1 MTPLAS
7 SQQTQP
13 PSHDIGLVRLLGL
26 VVLLPVGYALTTP
39 SPSHILAA
47 GLGLVAVAA
56 HEAALWLR
64 TPVRSRALVPV
75 LCLVILAGGILAHFL
90 TGQSWV
96 LAGTAAAL
104 VCAVRFQP
112 LPVAIGGVIGCAL
125 IALSMGPMQDAVTT
139 IAVVAGPGVIAA
151 LRHRLLV
158 TIAEL
163 NSTREQLAVA
173 AVREERERFS
183 DDLHDVLG
191 HSLSVI
197 VVAAQMV
204 QRTAAEHPGDARE
217 AGRQIETIGRK
228 ALDDVRATVLNYRP
242 HSLHDEASQLEQV
255 LRTAGIKAR
264 FTTTGDLPA
273 GIEPTLALVL
283 REAITN
289 VIRHSHASECEVTVH
304 SDAACVTLEIAD
316 NGHGGIEAAARA
328 NSGLSTVR
336 SRISQL
342 GGTLTVTTV
351 KPHGLRLTVAIP
363 VSGEK
368 QSP

>member
-1 MTPLAS
+1 MTPLPAP
-7 SQQTQP
+7 QQTQP

-39 SPSHILAA
+39 SPSHIAAA
-47 GLGLVAVAA
+47 GLGLVAITA
-56 HEAALWLR
+56 HEAALWPRLR
-64 TPVRSRALVPV
+64 VRSRALVPA
-75 LCLVILAGGILAHFL
+75 LCLVILACGILAHVL

-96 LAGTAAAL
+96 LCGTAAAL
-104 VCAVRFQP
+104 VCAVGFQP
-112 LPVAIGGVIGCAL
+112 LPVAIGGVVGCAV
-125 IALSMGPMQDAVTT
+125 IALSMGPMQDTVTT
-139 IAVVAGPGVIAA
+139 IAVVAGPGAIAA

-173 AVREERERFS
+173 AVRQERERFS

-204 QRTAAEHPGDARE
+204 QRTAAEHPDDARE

-228 ALDDVRATVLNYRP
+228 ALDDVRATVLDYRP
-242 HSLHDEASQLEQV
+242 PSFQDETSQLEQA
-255 LRTAGIKAR
+255 LRTAGLKPR
-264 FTTTGDLPA
+264 FSTTRDLPPET
-273 GIEPTLALVL
+273 EPTLVLVL

-289 VIRHSHASECEVTVH
+289 VIRHAHASRCEVTVH
-304 SDAACVTLEIAD
+304 ADAARVTLDVAD
-316 NGHGGIEAAARA
+316 DGRGGTEAATRA
-328 NSGLSTVR
+328 NNGLATIR
-336 SRISQL
+336 SRISHL

-351 KPHGLRLTVAIP
+351 NPHGLRLSVAIP
-363 VSGEK
+363 VSREK
-368 QSP
+368 